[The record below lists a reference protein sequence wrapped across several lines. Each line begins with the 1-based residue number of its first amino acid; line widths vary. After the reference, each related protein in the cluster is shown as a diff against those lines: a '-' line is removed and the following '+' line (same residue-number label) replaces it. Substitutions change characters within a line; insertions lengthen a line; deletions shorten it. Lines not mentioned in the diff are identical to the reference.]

1 MKKIIIAAIAFSM
14 LVACGGNGN
23 GNEKKVTVEDQAI
36 EYSEKLLKAMEAG
49 DFDKIEKLEA
59 EMEKWY
65 ESLSEEDQEKADDA
79 ADEWGMENMTRIER
93 ATENLW

>member
-1 MKKIIIAAIAFSM
+1 MKKIIIAAIALAMF
-14 LVACGGNGN
+14 VACGGNGN

-36 EYSEKLLKAMEAG
+36 EYSEQMLKAMEAG
-49 DFDKIEKLEA
+49 DFDKMEKLEA

-65 ESLSEEDQEKADDA
+65 ESLSEEDQEKSDDA

-93 ATENLW
+93 ASANLW

>member
-1 MKKIIIAAIAFSM
+1 MKKIIIAAIALAMF
-14 LVACGGNGN
+14 VACGGNGN

-36 EYSEKLLKAMEAG
+36 EYSEQMLKAMEAG
-49 DFDKIEKLEA
+49 DFDKMEKLEA

-93 ATENLW
+93 ASANLW